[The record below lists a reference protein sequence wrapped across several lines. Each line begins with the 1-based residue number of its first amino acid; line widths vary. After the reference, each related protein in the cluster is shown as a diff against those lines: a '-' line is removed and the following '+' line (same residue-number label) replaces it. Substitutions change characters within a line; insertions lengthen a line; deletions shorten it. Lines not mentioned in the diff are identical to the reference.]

1 MFPSPRSIMAARILA
16 GLSQSE
22 LAAKAGVSR
31 SAISRLET
39 DNADTRTS
47 TMKAVVGALRDLN
60 IEVTVEKD
68 GRWDLI
74 RWRPP
79 RGSGV

>member
-1 MFPSPRSIMAARILA
+1 
-16 GLSQSE
+16 
-22 LAAKAGVSR
+22 
-31 SAISRLET
+31 
-39 DNADTRTS
+39 
-47 TMKAVVGALRDLN
+47 VGALRDLN